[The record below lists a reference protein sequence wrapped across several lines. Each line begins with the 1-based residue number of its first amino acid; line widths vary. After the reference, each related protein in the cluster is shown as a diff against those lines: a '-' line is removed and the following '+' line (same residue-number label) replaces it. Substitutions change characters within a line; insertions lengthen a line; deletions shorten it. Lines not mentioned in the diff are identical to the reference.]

1 MQINLTRFCISM
13 KYVLLLISAIVM
25 ISSCQSGMLN
35 VNAISAKDIREHL
48 EGIDEDQILGAFESL
63 QSGGANN
70 QWLQGIDEDQI
81 LGAFESLQSGGA
93 NNQWLQGIDEDQILG
108 AFESLQS
115 GEGDS
120 YAGGFVLILVLFILL
135 VIIGAGFGTADG
147 TGGEGD
153 QDLDRTGS
161 EGDQELPAGVQSGG
175 YIPLMTME
183 P

>member
-1 MQINLTRFCISM
+1 M
-13 KYVLLLISAIVM
+13 KYVVLLIAAIVM
-25 ISSCQSGMLN
+25 IASCQSGMLN
-35 VNAISAKDIREHL
+35 VNAISAKDIREHMQ
-48 EGIDEDQILGAFESL
+48 GIDEDQILGAFESL
-63 QSGGANN
+63 KSGGANN

-115 GEGDS
+115 GERDNYG
-120 YAGGFVLILVLFILL
+120 YGGGFILILVLFILL
-135 VIIGAGFGTADG
+135 VIIGAGFGNTDG
-147 TGGEGD
+147 TGGEK
-153 QDLDRTGS
+153 
-161 EGDQELPAGVQSGG
+161 DQELPAEVQSGG